1 MRERRGSGVKA
12 EKKPLAVR
20 GGRAASKEKSK
31 EKAAEKENAAEKGAF
46 EIRSLR
52 LEDIP
57 AVYAL
62 GERLFTADE
71 WTTLYRTWDEYD
83 LLHLFIEDA
92 EACLVAVD
100 DAGRLQGFVLGS
112 VIEKRGTAWR
122 YGWVVWLG
130 VKPRSKG
137 KGIATKLL
145 EALTEIFIERGVR
158 LLLADTQVSNERAVR
173 FFTKHGFGRPR
184 EHVFLEKNISNDP
197 RHEDRE
203 K

>member
-1 MRERRGSGVKA
+1 MRQRRGK
-12 EKKPLAVR
+12 
-20 GGRAASKEKSK
+20 KSK
-31 EKAAEKENAAEKGAF
+31 GRRKAAAIGVDADVADAETKSTTADSARSPERPI

-62 GERLFTADE
+62 GARLFTADE

-100 DAGRLQGFVLGS
+100 DRKRLQGFILGS

-122 YGWVVWLG
+122 YGWIVWLG
-130 VKPRSKG
+130 VRPRAKG
-137 KGIATKLL
+137 RGIASKLL
-145 EALTEIFIERGVR
+145 SSLTDVFVERGVR
-158 LLLADTQVSNERAVR
+158 LLLADTQVSNQGAVR
-173 FFTKHGFGRPR
+173 FFTKHGFGRPQ
-184 EHVFLEKNISNDP
+184 EHVFLEKNISSEQNND
-197 RHEDRE
+197 DG
-203 K
+203 